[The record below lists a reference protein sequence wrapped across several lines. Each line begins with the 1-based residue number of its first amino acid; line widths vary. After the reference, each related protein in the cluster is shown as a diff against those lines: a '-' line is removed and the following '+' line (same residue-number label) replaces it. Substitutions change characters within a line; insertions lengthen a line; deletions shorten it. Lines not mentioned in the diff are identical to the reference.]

1 MKKTSVSSKLCMTG
15 LSTAL
20 LMSTV
25 GYNFVD
31 VAHAKEQK
39 DDKSQSKTQQ
49 QDNKKTQAS
58 KVNDSDLKK
67 AVEDAKKAGVNVK
80 QGNIQHHK
88 VTSKNAEET
97 QKKIQSDYQKQIDE
111 LEKATK
117 KAKDDQEKYKKEVS
131 EVKAYN
137 DKQLKKYKDEVKK
150 EKSTVDNGKKNPS
163 KPKYGANINGDKGK
177 YYTQS
182 GSWHNLKSKTV
193 DNDIHVNA
201 TGNVKSFKDLQNG
214 NFAIHAY
221 SDKKGKLSNDKI
233 VQKVS
238 WGNVKPKG
246 EVVKGD
252 KITEDM
258 HKKVPG
264 INKPAYNTS
273 GKNNPFGKTTQ
284 LYSVKAGQ
292 WVTIP
297 NAVHLANGKK
307 KDLKVKFQKSGTK
320 LDYGSNWVTFWNEG
334 GSINYYDGT
343 HDLSHTPPKD
353 KITANYK
360 VGDGKDKYLW
370 TGATFDI
377 DGGQALTM
385 EDNNYAIVA
394 LGGGLKVD
402 SNKVKKVTSA
412 KPLGKTWGKDKG
424 ANLLNG
430 TSSVP
435 DGTAIFAK
443 YDNVISHSVSNTGVK
458 GSTLVA
464 NGDFGMH
471 VNTSIAEYPKLKKE
485 PKKPEPPKV
494 QYNLQDMS
502 INPTTKKSVS
512 KKDVGYDKDY
522 NYTLDYQLP
531 VIKDNQ
537 ESKKTKDEQNSSKK
551 TNNENP
557 KDEFNGKYENDY
569 HTFTLGDDLPNE
581 LRIQKDKIKVTDDK
595 GKDVTKEGDLKV
607 DEKNQSFRWTP
618 KKPSDFSEKKLK
630 VTVASQV
637 SSEADLKK
645 WKKDNNT
652 FEIPNTGYLELDGKT
667 LPTNKVP
674 VFVKKHVEPS
684 AKKSVSKKDVD
695 YDKNYNYTLD
705 YQLPFFTDAER
716 TNEKSKDKDQ
726 NKASKKTNNENPKDE
741 FKGKYQNAYHTF
753 TLGDDLPN
761 ELRIQKDKIKVTD
774 DKGKDVT
781 KEGDLKVDEKN
792 QSFRWTPKKPSD
804 FSEKKLKVTVASQV
818 SSEADLKKWKK
829 DNNTFEIPNT
839 GYLELDGKTLPTNKV
854 PVFVKKKVKSD
865 IKKHILE
872 DNQLK
877 EHNTSDKGKDI
888 NYQLDYTL
896 GNDKNYKKVSLKDD
910 LEDVEDLKGVKVYL
924 PKSQKDELSK
934 KELSDIQNALK
945 GTDTKQDDI
954 KPESSEDKNQ
964 KDSNEDKKGND
975 QNEKTNKDTAQDEKA
990 KNNDQ
995 SQKSSQKSESEGS
1008 DSQSSEQVKDD
1019 DKSNDNSSKEQS
1031 DETANQSTADRS
1043 VSGTDRAVNLP
1054 KLDKSTIDKIVNDV
1068 KSKTDLSNVDTSKI
1082 RDILKG
1088 IAKKAGIPTLSD
1100 STVDKIVDKIKSK
1113 LNTSDSLTSKIDKI
1127 VNDVKSKVENAKQGG
1142 SSDNSSKDGTADNS
1156 KSDNTSKGDSTSKD
1170 DKTTKDDSADDSK
1183 SEGTTKDDN
1192 KDDSSSDATTKDDSS
1207 KAKDDSKTDDAQS
1220 SDAKPENGDLDITK
1234 LGDLNVDNEK
1244 ESFEWTPKES
1254 KLLKGKKVKVLLT
1267 SKFKKDVD
1275 YKNFAKGEK
1284 YIVPNTSQIKY
1295 DDKTENSNKVDTEI
1309 PKPKKP
1315 ENVVPPKKEEPKKPA
1330 PQPQKPTPPQKAE
1343 KPKKEEPKKDLPMTG
1358 TEKSIA
1364 GIIIGSILIGVA
1376 GLSTYIY
1383 KRRQS

>member
-1 MKKTSVSSKLCMTG
+1 MKKNNVGSKLCVTG

-25 GYNFVD
+25 GYSYLD
-31 VAHAKEQK
+31 VAQAKDQK
-39 DDKSQSKTQQ
+39 DDSSKSKSQQ
-49 QDNKKTQAS
+49 QDNKSAHSSTPS
-58 KVNDSDLKK
+58 DNDLKK

-80 QGNIQHHK
+80 QGNIQHHR
-88 VTSKNAEET
+88 VTSKNVDDTQKQIQADY
-97 QKKIQSDYQKQIDE
+97 QKKIDE
-111 LEKATK
+111 LQKATK
-117 KAKDDQEKYKKEVS
+117 KYKEDKENYNKEVAA
-131 EVKAYN
+131 VKAYN
-137 DKQLKKYKDEVKK
+137 DKQLKKYNDEVKK
-150 EKSTVDNGKKNPS
+150 QKSTVDDGKKNPS
-163 KPKYGANINGDKGK
+163 KPKYEANINGDKGK
-177 YYTQS
+177 YYTKS
-182 GSWHNLKSKTV
+182 KSWHNLKSKTI

-201 TGNVKSFKDLQNG
+201 TGDVNSFKDLQNG

-238 WGNVKPKG
+238 WGDVKPKG
-246 EVVKGD
+246 DIVKGD
-252 KITEDM
+252 KVTEDM
-258 HKKVPG
+258 HKKVPSVK
-264 INKPAYNTS
+264 KPAYDTT
-273 GKNNPFGKTTQ
+273 GKDNPFGKTTQ
-284 LYSVKAGQ
+284 LHSVKAGK

-297 NAVHLANGKK
+297 NAVHLANGKT
-307 KDLKVKFQKSGTK
+307 KDLKVKFTKSGTN
-320 LDYGSNWVTFWNEG
+320 LDYGKDWVTFWNEG

-353 KITANYK
+353 KITAHYK

-385 EDNNYAIVA
+385 EDNNYGIVA

-402 SNKVKKVTSA
+402 SDKVKKVTSS
-412 KPLGKTWGKDKG
+412 KYLGDTWGKDKG
-424 ANLLNG
+424 SNLLNG

-551 TNNENP
+551 SNNENP

-581 LRIQKDKIKVTDDK
+581 LRIQKDKIKITDDK

-618 KKPSDFSEKKLK
+618 KKPSDFS
-630 VTVASQV
+630 S
-637 SSEADLKK
+637 
-645 WKKDNNT
+645 
-652 FEIPNTGYLELDGKT
+652 
-667 LPTNKVP
+667 
-674 VFVKKHVEPS
+674 
-684 AKKSVSKKDVD
+684 
-695 YDKNYNYTLD
+695 
-705 YQLPFFTDAER
+705 
-716 TNEKSKDKDQ
+716 
-726 NKASKKTNNENPKDE
+726 
-741 FKGKYQNAYHTF
+741 
-753 TLGDDLPN
+753 
-761 ELRIQKDKIKVTD
+761 
-774 DKGKDVT
+774 
-781 KEGDLKVDEKN
+781 
-792 QSFRWTPKKPSD
+792 
-804 FSEKKLKVTVASQV
+804 KKLKVTVASQV

-964 KDSNEDKKGND
+964 KDSNEDKKGDD

-1019 DKSNDNSSKEQS
+1019 DKSN
-1031 DETANQSTADRS
+1031 
-1043 VSGTDRAVNLP
+1043 
-1054 KLDKSTIDKIVNDV
+1054 
-1068 KSKTDLSNVDTSKI
+1068 
-1082 RDILKG
+1082 
-1088 IAKKAGIPTLSD
+1088 
-1100 STVDKIVDKIKSK
+1100 
-1113 LNTSDSLTSKIDKI
+1113 
-1127 VNDVKSKVENAKQGG
+1127 
-1142 SSDNSSKDGTADNS
+1142 DNSSKDGTADNS

>member
-1 MKKTSVSSKLCMTG
+1 MKKSNVGSKLCMTG

-20 LMSTV
+20 LMSSLS
-25 GYNFVD
+25 YNHAN
-31 VAHAKEQK
+31 VAHAKDTNDNTSKKKAQQSQTSSTSK
-39 DDKSQSKTQQ
+39 AVDD
-49 QDNKKTQAS
+49 A
-58 KVNDSDLKK
+58 DLKS
-67 AVEDAKKAGVNVK
+67 AVAEAKKAGVNVK

-88 VTSKNAEET
+88 VSGKNAKET
-97 QKKIQSDYQKQIDE
+97 QKKIQEDYQKQIDE
-111 LEKATK
+111 LKKATK
-117 KAKDDQEKYKKEVS
+117 KAKEDQDKYKKEVAA
-131 EVKAYN
+131 VKEYN
-137 DKQLKKYKDEVKK
+137 DKQIKKYNDEVKK
-150 EKSTVDNGKKNPS
+150 EKSTVDSGKKNPS
-163 KPKYGANINGDKGK
+163 KPKYGSNINGDKGK
-177 YYTQS
+177 YYTKS
-182 GSWHNLKSKTV
+182 GSWHNLKSKTI

-201 TGNVKSFKDLQNG
+201 TGTVKSFKDLQNG

-221 SDKKGKLSNDKI
+221 SDKKGKLANDKI

-246 EVVKGD
+246 KVVKGD

-264 INKPAYNTS
+264 FNKPAYNTS

-402 SNKVKKVTSA
+402 SDKVKKVTSA

-424 ANLLNG
+424 SNLLNG

-485 PKKPEPPKV
+485 PKKPTPPKV

-502 INPTTKKSVS
+502 ITPTTKKSVS

-537 ESKKTKDEQNSSKK
+537 DSKKTKDEQNTSKA

-618 KKPSDFSEKKLK
+618 KKPSDFS
-630 VTVASQV
+630 S
-637 SSEADLKK
+637 
-645 WKKDNNT
+645 
-652 FEIPNTGYLELDGKT
+652 
-667 LPTNKVP
+667 
-674 VFVKKHVEPS
+674 
-684 AKKSVSKKDVD
+684 
-695 YDKNYNYTLD
+695 
-705 YQLPFFTDAER
+705 
-716 TNEKSKDKDQ
+716 
-726 NKASKKTNNENPKDE
+726 
-741 FKGKYQNAYHTF
+741 
-753 TLGDDLPN
+753 
-761 ELRIQKDKIKVTD
+761 
-774 DKGKDVT
+774 
-781 KEGDLKVDEKN
+781 
-792 QSFRWTPKKPSD
+792 
-804 FSEKKLKVTVASQV
+804 KKLKVTVASQV

-877 EHNTSDKGKDI
+877 EHNKSDKGKDI

-934 KELSDIQNALK
+934 KELSDIQKALK
-945 GTDTKQDDI
+945 DAHTKQDQIQPDA
-954 KPESSEDKNQ
+954 N
-964 KDSNEDKKGND
+964 
-975 QNEKTNKDTAQDEKA
+975 
-990 KNNDQ
+990 
-995 SQKSSQKSESEGS
+995 
-1008 DSQSSEQVKDD
+1008 D
-1019 DKSNDNSSKEQS
+1019 DKQDQ
-1031 DETANQSTADRS
+1031 
-1043 VSGTDRAVNLP
+1043 
-1054 KLDKSTIDKIVNDV
+1054 
-1068 KSKTDLSNVDTSKI
+1068 
-1082 RDILKG
+1082 
-1088 IAKKAGIPTLSD
+1088 
-1100 STVDKIVDKIKSK
+1100 
-1113 LNTSDSLTSKIDKI
+1113 
-1127 VNDVKSKVENAKQGG
+1127 
-1142 SSDNSSKDGTADNS
+1142 
-1156 KSDNTSKGDSTSKD
+1156 SKD
-1170 DKTTKDDSADDSK
+1170 DKNENNKAKADGINIDLSSDNIEKAKKDKDGKIDLSSLLKIKDKDNDSLNKDLQVDDNIKYDSKHHVKPGTYEVNIKGKDIEKTVKLKVEDKGQIKLLPGADNQNDNTQKTSDKETKASDNRKTEKTSSK
-1183 SEGTTKDDN
+1183 SEGERSNRNADSQVKEDDKNRGDKDEKATEGQTSN
-1192 KDDSSSDATTKDDSS
+1192 K
-1207 KAKDDSKTDDAQS
+1207 
-1220 SDAKPENGDLDITK
+1220 GDMDITK
-1234 LGDLNVDNEK
+1234 LGDLKVDNKK
-1244 ESFEWTPKES
+1244 ESFVWTPKDTS
-1254 KLLKGKKVKVLLT
+1254 ILKGKKVKVLLN
-1267 SKFKKDVD
+1267 SKFKDNVD
-1275 YKNFAKGEK
+1275 YKNFAKGDK
-1284 YIVPNTSQIKY
+1284 YVIPNISQIDY
-1295 DDKTENSNKVDTEI
+1295 DGKTENSNKVDTEI

-1315 ENVVPPKKEEPKKPA
+1315 EAAVPPKKEDPKKPEPKQPA

>member
-1 MKKTSVSSKLCMTG
+1 MKKNNVGSKLCVTG

-25 GYNFVD
+25 GYSYLD
-31 VAHAKEQK
+31 VAQAKDQK
-39 DDKSQSKTQQ
+39 DDSSKSKSQQ
-49 QDNKKTQAS
+49 QDNKSAHSSTPS
-58 KVNDSDLKK
+58 DNDLKK

-80 QGNIQHHK
+80 QGNIQHHR
-88 VTSKNAEET
+88 VTSKNVDDTQKQIQADY
-97 QKKIQSDYQKQIDE
+97 QKKIDE
-111 LEKATK
+111 LQKATK
-117 KAKDDQEKYKKEVS
+117 KYKEDKENYNKEVAA
-131 EVKAYN
+131 VKAYN
-137 DKQLKKYKDEVKK
+137 DKQLKKYNDEVKK
-150 EKSTVDNGKKNPS
+150 QKSTVDDGKKNPS
-163 KPKYGANINGDKGK
+163 KPKYEANINGDKGK
-177 YYTQS
+177 YYTKS
-182 GSWHNLKSKTV
+182 KSWHNLKSKTI

-201 TGNVKSFKDLQNG
+201 TGDVNSFKDLQNG

-238 WGNVKPKG
+238 WGDVKPKG
-246 EVVKGD
+246 DIVKGD
-252 KITEDM
+252 KVTEDM
-258 HKKVPG
+258 HKKVPSVK
-264 INKPAYNTS
+264 KPAYDTT
-273 GKNNPFGKTTQ
+273 GKDNPFGKTTQ
-284 LYSVKAGQ
+284 LHSVKAGK

-297 NAVHLANGKK
+297 NAVHLANGKT
-307 KDLKVKFQKSGTK
+307 KDLKVKFTKSGTN
-320 LDYGSNWVTFWNEG
+320 LDYGKDWVTFWNEG

-353 KITANYK
+353 KITAHYK

-385 EDNNYAIVA
+385 EDNNYGIVA

-402 SNKVKKVTSA
+402 SDKVKKVTSS
-412 KPLGKTWGKDKG
+412 KYLGDTWGKDKG
-424 ANLLNG
+424 SNLLNG

-551 TNNENP
+551 SNNENP

-581 LRIQKDKIKVTDDK
+581 LRIQKDKIK
-595 GKDVTKEGDLKV
+595 
-607 DEKNQSFRWTP
+607 
-618 KKPSDFSEKKLK
+618 
-630 VTVASQV
+630 
-637 SSEADLKK
+637 
-645 WKKDNNT
+645 
-652 FEIPNTGYLELDGKT
+652 I
-667 LPTNKVP
+667 
-674 VFVKKHVEPS
+674 
-684 AKKSVSKKDVD
+684 
-695 YDKNYNYTLD
+695 
-705 YQLPFFTDAER
+705 
-716 TNEKSKDKDQ
+716 
-726 NKASKKTNNENPKDE
+726 
-741 FKGKYQNAYHTF
+741 
-753 TLGDDLPN
+753 
-761 ELRIQKDKIKVTD
+761 TD

-964 KDSNEDKKGND
+964 KDSNEDKKGDD

-1019 DKSNDNSSKEQS
+1019 DKSN
-1031 DETANQSTADRS
+1031 
-1043 VSGTDRAVNLP
+1043 
-1054 KLDKSTIDKIVNDV
+1054 
-1068 KSKTDLSNVDTSKI
+1068 
-1082 RDILKG
+1082 
-1088 IAKKAGIPTLSD
+1088 
-1100 STVDKIVDKIKSK
+1100 
-1113 LNTSDSLTSKIDKI
+1113 
-1127 VNDVKSKVENAKQGG
+1127 
-1142 SSDNSSKDGTADNS
+1142 DNSSKDGTADNS

>member
-1 MKKTSVSSKLCMTG
+1 MKKNNVGSKLCVTG

-25 GYNFVD
+25 GYSYLD
-31 VAHAKEQK
+31 VAQAKDQK
-39 DDKSQSKTQQ
+39 DDSSKSKSQQ
-49 QDNKKTQAS
+49 QDNKSAHSSTPS
-58 KVNDSDLKK
+58 DNDLKK

-80 QGNIQHHK
+80 QGNIQHHR
-88 VTSKNAEET
+88 VTSKNVDDTQKQIQADY
-97 QKKIQSDYQKQIDE
+97 QKKIDE
-111 LEKATK
+111 LQKATK
-117 KAKDDQEKYKKEVS
+117 KYKEDKENYNKEVAA
-131 EVKAYN
+131 VKAYN
-137 DKQLKKYKDEVKK
+137 DKQLKKYNDEVKK
-150 EKSTVDNGKKNPS
+150 QKSTVDDGKKNPS
-163 KPKYGANINGDKGK
+163 KPKYEANINGDKGK
-177 YYTQS
+177 YYTKS
-182 GSWHNLKSKTV
+182 KSWHNLKSKTI

-201 TGNVKSFKDLQNG
+201 TGDVNSFKDLQNG

-238 WGNVKPKG
+238 WGDVKPKG
-246 EVVKGD
+246 DIVKGD
-252 KITEDM
+252 KVTEDM
-258 HKKVPG
+258 HKKVPSVK
-264 INKPAYNTS
+264 KPAYDTT
-273 GKNNPFGKTTQ
+273 GKDNPFGKTTQ
-284 LYSVKAGQ
+284 LHSVKAGK

-297 NAVHLANGKK
+297 NAVHLANGKT
-307 KDLKVKFQKSGTK
+307 KDLKVKFTKSGTN
-320 LDYGSNWVTFWNEG
+320 LDYGKDWVTFWNEG

-353 KITANYK
+353 KITAHYK

-385 EDNNYAIVA
+385 EDNNYGIVA

-402 SNKVKKVTSA
+402 SDKVKKVTSS
-412 KPLGKTWGKDKG
+412 KYLGDTWGKDKG
-424 ANLLNG
+424 SNLLNG

-551 TNNENP
+551 SNNENP

-581 LRIQKDKIKVTDDK
+581 LRIQKDKIKITDDK

-618 KKPSDFSEKKLK
+618 KKPSDFS
-630 VTVASQV
+630 S
-637 SSEADLKK
+637 
-645 WKKDNNT
+645 
-652 FEIPNTGYLELDGKT
+652 
-667 LPTNKVP
+667 
-674 VFVKKHVEPS
+674 
-684 AKKSVSKKDVD
+684 
-695 YDKNYNYTLD
+695 
-705 YQLPFFTDAER
+705 
-716 TNEKSKDKDQ
+716 
-726 NKASKKTNNENPKDE
+726 
-741 FKGKYQNAYHTF
+741 
-753 TLGDDLPN
+753 
-761 ELRIQKDKIKVTD
+761 
-774 DKGKDVT
+774 
-781 KEGDLKVDEKN
+781 
-792 QSFRWTPKKPSD
+792 
-804 FSEKKLKVTVASQV
+804 KKLKVTVASQV

-964 KDSNEDKKGND
+964 KDSNEDKKGDD

-1142 SSDNSSKDGTADNS
+1142 SSDNSSKDGTADNG

>member
-1 MKKTSVSSKLCMTG
+1 MKKINVGSKLCVTG

-25 GYNFVD
+25 GYSYLD
-31 VAHAKEQK
+31 VAQAKDQK
-39 DDKSQSKTQQ
+39 DDSSKSKSQQ
-49 QDNKKTQAS
+49 QDNKSAHSSTPS
-58 KVNDSDLKK
+58 DNDLKK

-80 QGNIQHHK
+80 QGNIQHHR
-88 VTSKNAEET
+88 VTSKNVDDTQKQIQADY
-97 QKKIQSDYQKQIDE
+97 QKKIDE
-111 LEKATK
+111 LQKATK
-117 KAKDDQEKYKKEVS
+117 KYKEDKENYNKEVS
-131 EVKAYN
+131 AVKAYN
-137 DKQLKKYKDEVKK
+137 DKQLKKYNDEVKK
-150 EKSTVDNGKKNPS
+150 QKSTVDDGKKNPS
-163 KPKYGANINGDKGK
+163 KPKYEANINGDKGK
-177 YYTQS
+177 YYTKS
-182 GSWHNLKSKTV
+182 KSWHNLKSKTI

-201 TGNVKSFKDLQNG
+201 TGDVNSFKDLQNG

-238 WGNVKPKG
+238 WGDVKPQG
-246 EVVKGD
+246 DIVKGD
-252 KITEDM
+252 KVTEDM
-258 HKKVPG
+258 HKKVPSVK
-264 INKPAYNTS
+264 KPAYDTT
-273 GKNNPFGKTTQ
+273 GKDNPFGKTTQ
-284 LYSVKAGQ
+284 LHSVKAGK

-297 NAVHLANGKK
+297 NAVHLANGKT
-307 KDLKVKFQKSGTK
+307 KDLKVKFTKSGTN
-320 LDYGSNWVTFWNEG
+320 LDYGKDWVTFWNEG

-353 KITANYK
+353 KITAHYK

-385 EDNNYAIVA
+385 EDNNYGIVA

-402 SNKVKKVTSA
+402 SDKVKKVTSS
-412 KPLGKTWGKDKG
+412 KYLGDTWGKDKG
-424 ANLLNG
+424 SNLLNG

-652 FEIPNTGYLELDGKT
+652 FEIPNTGYLELDGK
-667 LPTNKVP
+667 K
-674 VFVKKHVEPS
+674 
-684 AKKSVSKKDVD
+684 
-695 YDKNYNYTLD
+695 
-705 YQLPFFTDAER
+705 
-716 TNEKSKDKDQ
+716 
-726 NKASKKTNNENPKDE
+726 
-741 FKGKYQNAYHTF
+741 
-753 TLGDDLPN
+753 
-761 ELRIQKDKIKVTD
+761 
-774 DKGKDVT
+774 
-781 KEGDLKVDEKN
+781 
-792 QSFRWTPKKPSD
+792 
-804 FSEKKLKVTVASQV
+804 
-818 SSEADLKKWKK
+818 
-829 DNNTFEIPNT
+829 
-839 GYLELDGKTLPTNKV
+839 LPTNKV
-854 PVFVKKKVKSD
+854 PVFVKKKVHSD

-872 DNQLK
+872 DNKLK
-877 EHNTSDKGKDI
+877 DHNKSKKGNDI
-888 NYQLDYTL
+888 NYQLDYTI
-896 GNDKNYKKVSLKDD
+896 GNDKNYKKVALKDD

-924 PKSQKDELSK
+924 PKKQKDELSK

-954 KPESSEDKNQ
+954 KPESSEDKSQ
-964 KDSNEDKKGND
+964 KDSDEDKKGDD
-975 QNEKTNKDTAQDEKA
+975 QNEKTNKDTAQDEKS
-990 KNNDQ
+990 KSNDQ
-995 SQKSSQKSESEGS
+995 SQKSSQKSESKGS

-1019 DKSNDNSSKEQS
+1019 DKSNDNSSK
-1031 DETANQSTADRS
+1031 DD
-1043 VSGTDRAVNLP
+1043 
-1054 KLDKSTIDKIVNDV
+1054 
-1068 KSKTDLSNVDTSKI
+1068 
-1082 RDILKG
+1082 
-1088 IAKKAGIPTLSD
+1088 
-1100 STVDKIVDKIKSK
+1100 
-1113 LNTSDSLTSKIDKI
+1113 
-1127 VNDVKSKVENAKQGG
+1127 
-1142 SSDNSSKDGTADNS
+1142 TADNS
-1156 KSDNTSKGDSTSKD
+1156 KSHNTSKGDSTSKD

-1183 SEGTTKDDN
+1183 SEDTTKDDN

-1207 KAKDDSKTDDAQS
+1207 KATDDSKTDDAQSDDAQS

-1330 PQPQKPTPPQKAE
+1330 PKPQQPAPQ
-1343 KPKKEEPKKDLPMTG
+1343 PKKEQPKKETPKKDLPMTG
-1358 TEKSIA
+1358 TEKSVA
-1364 GIIIGSILIGVA
+1364 GVIIGAVLIGLA
-1376 GLSTYIY
+1376 GVSTYLY
-1383 KRRQS
+1383 RRKRS

>member
-581 LRIQKDKIKVTDDK
+581 LRIQKDKIKITDDK

-618 KKPSDFSEKKLK
+618 KKPSDFS
-630 VTVASQV
+630 S
-637 SSEADLKK
+637 
-645 WKKDNNT
+645 
-652 FEIPNTGYLELDGKT
+652 
-667 LPTNKVP
+667 
-674 VFVKKHVEPS
+674 
-684 AKKSVSKKDVD
+684 
-695 YDKNYNYTLD
+695 
-705 YQLPFFTDAER
+705 
-716 TNEKSKDKDQ
+716 
-726 NKASKKTNNENPKDE
+726 
-741 FKGKYQNAYHTF
+741 
-753 TLGDDLPN
+753 
-761 ELRIQKDKIKVTD
+761 
-774 DKGKDVT
+774 
-781 KEGDLKVDEKN
+781 
-792 QSFRWTPKKPSD
+792 
-804 FSEKKLKVTVASQV
+804 KKLKVTVASQV

-964 KDSNEDKKGND
+964 KDSNEDKKGDD

>member
-1 MKKTSVSSKLCMTG
+1 
-15 LSTAL
+15 
-20 LMSTV
+20 
-25 GYNFVD
+25 
-31 VAHAKEQK
+31 
-39 DDKSQSKTQQ
+39 
-49 QDNKKTQAS
+49 
-58 KVNDSDLKK
+58 
-67 AVEDAKKAGVNVK
+67 
-80 QGNIQHHK
+80 
-88 VTSKNAEET
+88 
-97 QKKIQSDYQKQIDE
+97 
-111 LEKATK
+111 
-117 KAKDDQEKYKKEVS
+117 
-131 EVKAYN
+131 
-137 DKQLKKYKDEVKK
+137 
-150 EKSTVDNGKKNPS
+150 
-163 KPKYGANINGDKGK
+163 
-177 YYTQS
+177 
-182 GSWHNLKSKTV
+182 
-193 DNDIHVNA
+193 
-201 TGNVKSFKDLQNG
+201 
-214 NFAIHAY
+214 
-221 SDKKGKLSNDKI
+221 
-233 VQKVS
+233 
-238 WGNVKPKG
+238 
-246 EVVKGD
+246 
-252 KITEDM
+252 
-258 HKKVPG
+258 
-264 INKPAYNTS
+264 
-273 GKNNPFGKTTQ
+273 
-284 LYSVKAGQ
+284 
-292 WVTIP
+292 
-297 NAVHLANGKK
+297 
-307 KDLKVKFQKSGTK
+307 
-320 LDYGSNWVTFWNEG
+320 
-334 GSINYYDGT
+334 
-343 HDLSHTPPKD
+343 
-353 KITANYK
+353 
-360 VGDGKDKYLW
+360 
-370 TGATFDI
+370 
-377 DGGQALTM
+377 
-385 EDNNYAIVA
+385 
-394 LGGGLKVD
+394 
-402 SNKVKKVTSA
+402 
-412 KPLGKTWGKDKG
+412 
-424 ANLLNG
+424 
-430 TSSVP
+430 
-435 DGTAIFAK
+435 
-443 YDNVISHSVSNTGVK
+443 
-458 GSTLVA
+458 
-464 NGDFGMH
+464 
-471 VNTSIAEYPKLKKE
+471 
-485 PKKPEPPKV
+485 
-494 QYNLQDMS
+494 
-502 INPTTKKSVS
+502 
-512 KKDVGYDKDY
+512 
-522 NYTLDYQLP
+522 
-531 VIKDNQ
+531 
-537 ESKKTKDEQNSSKK
+537 
-551 TNNENP
+551 
-557 KDEFNGKYENDY
+557 
-569 HTFTLGDDLPNE
+569 
-581 LRIQKDKIKVTDDK
+581 
-595 GKDVTKEGDLKV
+595 
-607 DEKNQSFRWTP
+607 
-618 KKPSDFSEKKLK
+618 
-630 VTVASQV
+630 TVASQV

-964 KDSNEDKKGND
+964 KDSNEDKKGDD

>member
-1 MKKTSVSSKLCMTG
+1 MKKINVGSKLCVTG

-25 GYNFVD
+25 GYSYLD
-31 VAHAKEQK
+31 VAQAKDQK
-39 DDKSQSKTQQ
+39 DDSSKSKSQQ
-49 QDNKKTQAS
+49 QDNKSAHSSTPS
-58 KVNDSDLKK
+58 DNDLKK

-80 QGNIQHHK
+80 QGNIQHHR
-88 VTSKNAEET
+88 VTSKNVDNTQKQIQADY
-97 QKKIQSDYQKQIDE
+97 QKKIDE
-111 LEKATK
+111 LQKATK
-117 KAKDDQEKYKKEVS
+117 KYKEDKENYNKEVAA
-131 EVKAYN
+131 VKAYN
-137 DKQLKKYKDEVKK
+137 DKQLKKYNDEVKK
-150 EKSTVDNGKKNPS
+150 QKSTVDDGKKNPS
-163 KPKYGANINGDKGK
+163 KPKYEANINGDKGK
-177 YYTQS
+177 YYTKS
-182 GSWHNLKSKTV
+182 KSWHNLKSKTI

-201 TGNVKSFKDLQNG
+201 TGDVNSFKDLQNG

-238 WGNVKPKG
+238 WGDVKPQG
-246 EVVKGD
+246 DIVKGD
-252 KITEDM
+252 KVTEDM
-258 HKKVPG
+258 HKKVPSVK
-264 INKPAYNTS
+264 KPAYDTT
-273 GKNNPFGKTTQ
+273 GKDNPFGKTTQ
-284 LYSVKAGQ
+284 LHSVKAGK

-297 NAVHLANGKK
+297 NAVHLANGKT
-307 KDLKVKFQKSGTK
+307 KDLKVKFTKSGTN
-320 LDYGSNWVTFWNEG
+320 LDYGKDWVTFWNEG

-353 KITANYK
+353 KITAHYK

-385 EDNNYAIVA
+385 EDNNYGIVA

-402 SNKVKKVTSA
+402 SDKVKKVTSS
-412 KPLGKTWGKDKG
+412 KYLGDTWGKDKG
-424 ANLLNG
+424 SNLLNG

-581 LRIQKDKIKVTDDK
+581 LRIQKDKIK
-595 GKDVTKEGDLKV
+595 
-607 DEKNQSFRWTP
+607 
-618 KKPSDFSEKKLK
+618 
-630 VTVASQV
+630 
-637 SSEADLKK
+637 
-645 WKKDNNT
+645 
-652 FEIPNTGYLELDGKT
+652 I
-667 LPTNKVP
+667 
-674 VFVKKHVEPS
+674 
-684 AKKSVSKKDVD
+684 
-695 YDKNYNYTLD
+695 
-705 YQLPFFTDAER
+705 
-716 TNEKSKDKDQ
+716 
-726 NKASKKTNNENPKDE
+726 
-741 FKGKYQNAYHTF
+741 
-753 TLGDDLPN
+753 
-761 ELRIQKDKIKVTD
+761 TD

-854 PVFVKKKVKSD
+854 PVFVKKKVHSD

-872 DNQLK
+872 DNKLK
-877 EHNTSDKGKDI
+877 DHNKSKKGNDI
-888 NYQLDYTL
+888 NYQLDYTI
-896 GNDKNYKKVSLKDD
+896 GNDKNYKKVALKDD

-924 PKSQKDELSK
+924 PKKQKDELSK

-954 KPESSEDKNQ
+954 KPESSEDKSQ
-964 KDSNEDKKGND
+964 KDSDEDKKGDD
-975 QNEKTNKDTAQDEKA
+975 QNEKTNKDTAQDEKS
-990 KNNDQ
+990 KSNDQ
-995 SQKSSQKSESEGS
+995 SQKSSQKSESKGS

-1019 DKSNDNSSKEQS
+1019 DKSNDNSSK
-1031 DETANQSTADRS
+1031 DD
-1043 VSGTDRAVNLP
+1043 
-1054 KLDKSTIDKIVNDV
+1054 
-1068 KSKTDLSNVDTSKI
+1068 
-1082 RDILKG
+1082 
-1088 IAKKAGIPTLSD
+1088 
-1100 STVDKIVDKIKSK
+1100 
-1113 LNTSDSLTSKIDKI
+1113 
-1127 VNDVKSKVENAKQGG
+1127 
-1142 SSDNSSKDGTADNS
+1142 TADNS
-1156 KSDNTSKGDSTSKD
+1156 KSHNTSKGDSTSKD

-1183 SEGTTKDDN
+1183 SEDTTKDDN

-1207 KAKDDSKTDDAQS
+1207 KATDDSKTDDAQSDDAQS

-1330 PQPQKPTPPQKAE
+1330 PKPQQPAPQ
-1343 KPKKEEPKKDLPMTG
+1343 PKKEQPKKETPKKDLPMTG
-1358 TEKSIA
+1358 TEKSVA
-1364 GIIIGSILIGVA
+1364 GVIIGAVLIGLA
-1376 GLSTYIY
+1376 GVSTYLY
-1383 KRRQS
+1383 RRKRS

>member
-1 MKKTSVSSKLCMTG
+1 MKKNNVGSKLCVTG

-25 GYNFVD
+25 GYSYLD
-31 VAHAKEQK
+31 VAQAKDQK
-39 DDKSQSKTQQ
+39 DDSSKSKSQQ
-49 QDNKKTQAS
+49 QDNKSAHSSTPS
-58 KVNDSDLKK
+58 DNDLKK

-80 QGNIQHHK
+80 QGNIQHHR
-88 VTSKNAEET
+88 VTSKNVDDTQKQIQADY
-97 QKKIQSDYQKQIDE
+97 QKKIDE
-111 LEKATK
+111 LQKATK
-117 KAKDDQEKYKKEVS
+117 KYKEDKENYNKEVAA
-131 EVKAYN
+131 VKAYN
-137 DKQLKKYKDEVKK
+137 DKQLKKYNDEVKK
-150 EKSTVDNGKKNPS
+150 QKSTVDDGKKNPS
-163 KPKYGANINGDKGK
+163 KPKYEANINGDKGK
-177 YYTQS
+177 YYTKS
-182 GSWHNLKSKTV
+182 KSWHNLKSKTI

-201 TGNVKSFKDLQNG
+201 TGDVNSFKDLQNG

-238 WGNVKPKG
+238 WGDVKPKG
-246 EVVKGD
+246 DIVKGD
-252 KITEDM
+252 KVTEDM
-258 HKKVPG
+258 HKKVPSVK
-264 INKPAYNTS
+264 KPAYDTT
-273 GKNNPFGKTTQ
+273 GKDNPFGKTTQ
-284 LYSVKAGQ
+284 LHSVKAGK

-297 NAVHLANGKK
+297 NAVHLANGKT
-307 KDLKVKFQKSGTK
+307 KDLKVKFTKSGTN
-320 LDYGSNWVTFWNEG
+320 LDYGKDWVTFWNEG

-353 KITANYK
+353 KITAHYK

-385 EDNNYAIVA
+385 EDNNYGIVA

-402 SNKVKKVTSA
+402 SDKVKKVTSS
-412 KPLGKTWGKDKG
+412 KYLGDTWGKDKG
-424 ANLLNG
+424 SNLLNG

-581 LRIQKDKIKVTDDK
+581 LRIQKDKIKITDDK

-618 KKPSDFSEKKLK
+618 KKPSDFS
-630 VTVASQV
+630 S
-637 SSEADLKK
+637 
-645 WKKDNNT
+645 
-652 FEIPNTGYLELDGKT
+652 
-667 LPTNKVP
+667 
-674 VFVKKHVEPS
+674 
-684 AKKSVSKKDVD
+684 
-695 YDKNYNYTLD
+695 
-705 YQLPFFTDAER
+705 
-716 TNEKSKDKDQ
+716 
-726 NKASKKTNNENPKDE
+726 
-741 FKGKYQNAYHTF
+741 
-753 TLGDDLPN
+753 
-761 ELRIQKDKIKVTD
+761 
-774 DKGKDVT
+774 
-781 KEGDLKVDEKN
+781 
-792 QSFRWTPKKPSD
+792 
-804 FSEKKLKVTVASQV
+804 KKLKVTVASQV

-964 KDSNEDKKGND
+964 KDSNEDKKGDD

>member
-1 MKKTSVSSKLCMTG
+1 MKKNNVGSKLCVTG

-25 GYNFVD
+25 GYSYLD
-31 VAHAKEQK
+31 VAQAKDQK
-39 DDKSQSKTQQ
+39 DDSSKSKSQQ
-49 QDNKKTQAS
+49 QDNKSAHSSTPS
-58 KVNDSDLKK
+58 DNDLKK

-80 QGNIQHHK
+80 QGNIQHHR
-88 VTSKNAEET
+88 VTSKNVDDTQKQIQADY
-97 QKKIQSDYQKQIDE
+97 QKKIDE
-111 LEKATK
+111 LQKATK
-117 KAKDDQEKYKKEVS
+117 KYKEDKENYNKEVAA
-131 EVKAYN
+131 VKAYN
-137 DKQLKKYKDEVKK
+137 DKQLKKYNDEVKK
-150 EKSTVDNGKKNPS
+150 QKSTVDDGKKNPS
-163 KPKYGANINGDKGK
+163 KPKYEANINGDKGK
-177 YYTQS
+177 YYTKS
-182 GSWHNLKSKTV
+182 KSWHNLKSKTI

-201 TGNVKSFKDLQNG
+201 TGDVNSFKDLQNG

-238 WGNVKPKG
+238 WGDVKPKG
-246 EVVKGD
+246 DIVKGD
-252 KITEDM
+252 KVTEDM
-258 HKKVPG
+258 HKKVPSVK
-264 INKPAYNTS
+264 KPAYDTT
-273 GKNNPFGKTTQ
+273 GKDNPFGKTTQ
-284 LYSVKAGQ
+284 LHSVKAGK

-297 NAVHLANGKK
+297 NAVHLANGKT
-307 KDLKVKFQKSGTK
+307 KDLKVKFTKSGTN
-320 LDYGSNWVTFWNEG
+320 LDYGKDWVTFWNEG

-353 KITANYK
+353 KITAHYK

-385 EDNNYAIVA
+385 EDNNYGIVA

-402 SNKVKKVTSA
+402 SDKVKKVTSS
-412 KPLGKTWGKDKG
+412 KYLGDTWGKDKG
-424 ANLLNG
+424 SNLLNG

-551 TNNENP
+551 SNNENP

-581 LRIQKDKIKVTDDK
+581 LRIQKDKIKITDDK

-618 KKPSDFSEKKLK
+618 KKPSDFS
-630 VTVASQV
+630 S
-637 SSEADLKK
+637 
-645 WKKDNNT
+645 
-652 FEIPNTGYLELDGKT
+652 
-667 LPTNKVP
+667 
-674 VFVKKHVEPS
+674 
-684 AKKSVSKKDVD
+684 
-695 YDKNYNYTLD
+695 
-705 YQLPFFTDAER
+705 
-716 TNEKSKDKDQ
+716 
-726 NKASKKTNNENPKDE
+726 
-741 FKGKYQNAYHTF
+741 
-753 TLGDDLPN
+753 
-761 ELRIQKDKIKVTD
+761 
-774 DKGKDVT
+774 
-781 KEGDLKVDEKN
+781 
-792 QSFRWTPKKPSD
+792 
-804 FSEKKLKVTVASQV
+804 KKLKVTVASQV

-964 KDSNEDKKGND
+964 KDSNEDKKGDD